1 MSQFFIAAA
10 HKSSGKTLVS
20 SGLCAAYRRRGMR
33 VAAFK
38 KGPDYIDPA
47 WLARAS
53 GRPCWNLDFFTM
65 DHDEI
70 HSCFEERRQ
79 DADVAVVL
87 IRSDEKRVL
96 PAVAFPRRF

>member
-1 MSQFFIAAA
+1 MSQVFIAAA

-20 SGLCAAYRRRGMR
+20 IGLCAAYRRRGMR

-53 GRPCWNLDFFTM
+53 GRSCWNLDFFTM
-65 DHDEI
+65 GHDEI

-79 DADVAVVL
+79 DADVTIV
-87 IRSDEKRVL
+87 EGN
-96 PAVAFPRRF
+96 